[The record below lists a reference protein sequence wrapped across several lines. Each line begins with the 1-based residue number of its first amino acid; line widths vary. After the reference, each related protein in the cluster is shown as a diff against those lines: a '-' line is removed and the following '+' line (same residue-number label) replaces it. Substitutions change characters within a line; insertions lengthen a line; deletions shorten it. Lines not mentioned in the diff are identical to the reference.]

1 MCRMVWRPYG
11 LIYKNP
17 KNSQKC
23 ICKFVTDLV
32 VDFQD
37 GLRVICDS
45 IYFIRVVNGVGEC
58 IHDYYERFRCI

>member
-1 MCRMVWRPYG
+1 MVWRPYR

-37 GLRVICDS
+37 GLGRDS
-45 IYFIRVVNGVGEC
+45 IWC
-58 IHDYYERFRCI
+58 ILLG